1 MKEETTSDEN
11 KEQVSDNKDVSQ
23 FIGENS
29 TWLAGS
35 VKSRLSRKKDEE
47 DYTNRFLTIRKIK
60 DYTPVYIDVRMK
72 ERLQMLVASL
82 QHIVSEITPTIL
94 LSNILVDHL
103 LQNKELITRAAN
115 DGLKR
120 SLASTFNSDKEQN
133 EK

>member
-1 MKEETTSDEN
+1 MKEETTSDES

-82 QHIVSEITPTIL
+82 QHIVPEITPTIL
-94 LSNILVDHL
+94 LSNILIDHL

>member
-23 FIGENS
+23 FIGENR
-29 TWLAGS
+29 TWLASS
-35 VKSRLSRKKDEE
+35 VKSKLSRKRDEE

-82 QHIVSEITPTIL
+82 QHIVPEITPTIL
-94 LSNILVDHL
+94 LSNILIDHL
-103 LQNKELITRAAN
+103 LQNKELISRAAN

>member
-1 MKEETTSDEN
+1 MKEETTSDES

-29 TWLAGS
+29 TWLASS

-82 QHIVSEITPTIL
+82 QHIVPEITPTIL
-94 LSNILVDHL
+94 LSNILIDHL

-133 EK
+133 

>member
-47 DYTNRFLTIRKIK
+47 DYANRFLTIRKIK

-82 QHIVSEITPTIL
+82 QHIVPEITPTIL

-120 SLASTFNSDKEQN
+120 SWASTFNSDKEQN
-133 EK
+133 

>member
-1 MKEETTSDEN
+1 MKEETTSDES

-29 TWLAGS
+29 TWLASS

-82 QHIVSEITPTIL
+82 QHIVPEITPTIL
-94 LSNILVDHL
+94 LSNILIDHL

>member
-1 MKEETTSDEN
+1 MKEETTSDES

-47 DYTNRFLTIRKIK
+47 DYTNRFLRIRKIK

-82 QHIVSEITPTIL
+82 QHIVPEITPTIL

>member
-103 LQNKELITRAAN
+103 LQNKELITAQFIKL
-115 DGLKR
+115 GI
-120 SLASTFNSDKEQN
+120 
-133 EK
+133 

>member
-1 MKEETTSDEN
+1 MKEETTPDEN

-82 QHIVSEITPTIL
+82 QHIVPEITPTIL
-94 LSNILVDHL
+94 LSNILIDHL

>member
-1 MKEETTSDEN
+1 MKEETTPDEN

-82 QHIVSEITPTIL
+82 QHIVPEITPTIL
-94 LSNILVDHL
+94 LSNILIDHL

-133 EK
+133 